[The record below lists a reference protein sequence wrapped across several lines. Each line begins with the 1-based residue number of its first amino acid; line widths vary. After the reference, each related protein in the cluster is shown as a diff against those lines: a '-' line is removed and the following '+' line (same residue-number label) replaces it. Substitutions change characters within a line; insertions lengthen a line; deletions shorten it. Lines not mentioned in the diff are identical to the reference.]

1 MEEKKEKQTKNIKN
15 TKNTFTVLQL
25 VNSKQFSYEVDLIR
39 TLLNPNEE
47 YTVDEVKLM
56 IAEFKER
63 TVR

>member
-63 TVR
+63 TVK

>member
-47 YTVDEVKLM
+47 YTVDDVKLM

-63 TVR
+63 TVK